1 MSRTKGRL
9 FVISSPSGG
18 GKSTVI
24 REVVKRSPN
33 LHYSVSATTRPPREG
48 EAEGKEYFFL
58 SKEQFQAKI
67 RSDAFLEWAEV
78 HGAFYGTLK
87 SQVELCLE
95 NQKDVILD
103 VDVQGG
109 ISIKGILSEAT
120 LIFLLP
126 PSLET
131 LEARLR
137 GRNTES
143 EGALNLRLD
152 AAREEMISAD
162 MYDFLVFNDR
172 LEDAVTDILAI
183 IGSSGEV
190 DTKHSTK

>member
-1 MSRTKGRL
+1 M
-9 FVISSPSGG
+9 ISSPSGG

-24 REVVKRSPN
+24 REVLKRSPN

-48 EAEGKEYFFL
+48 EAEGKDYFFL

>member
-9 FVISSPSGG
+9 FVISSPSGR

-48 EAEGKEYFFL
+48 EAEGKDYFFL

>member
-33 LHYSVSATTRPPREG
+33 LHYWVSATTRPPREG
-48 EAEGKEYFFL
+48 EAEGKDYFFL